1 MTVEPE
7 TLQPNLQSP
16 RTLIRNTEIC
26 TNVMNLTFTR
36 FPSRH

>member
-7 TLQPNLQSP
+7 TLQPNLRSP
-16 RTLIRNTEIC
+16 RTLRNTEIC